1 MSLEQKMS
9 DFFKFEENDTNMQGE
24 IRAGI
29 TTFLTMAYILVAN
42 PSFLSI
48 AGIPFEQAL
57 FATAMAAFVGCTIM
71 ALWANQPYAMAPGMG
86 LNAFF
91 AFNVVLGMGIP

>member
-29 TTFLTMAYILVAN
+29 TTFLTMAYILVVN
-42 PSFLSI
+42 PSFLEL
-48 AGIPFEQAL
+48 GF
-57 FATAMAAFVGCTIM
+57 TID
-71 ALWANQPYAMAPGMG
+71 PETG
-86 LNAFF
+86 
-91 AFNVVLGMGIP
+91 VGMGIPTKHCLQPQLQPLSVVR